1 MNENEFCNV
10 YIQNRFNLILVLPII
25 YSYYNIFFL
34 VLFIEYITTILY
46 TFYIVKVQFSFT
58 AASFLLQ

>member
-10 YIQNRFNLILVLPII
+10 YIKNSFKLILVLTII
-25 YSYYNIFFL
+25 S
-34 VLFIEYITTILY
+34 FIV
-46 TFYIVKVQFSFT
+46 FYIVKAQFSFT